1 MQERLQKIIAAA
13 GLASRRHAEEMIT
26 SGQVSVNGKVVT
38 VLGTKAD
45 PSQDHIKV
53 QGKLINPLL
62 AHAEKVYVL
71 LNKPRGY
78 LTSLSDP
85 ENRPLVTDLLPKGL
99 PRVHPVG
106 RLDFNTEGLLLLTND
121 GDLTK
126 LITTAREHVPK
137 VYHAKVKGMPT
148 PEGIARLRKGISLGE
163 HRTMPATIEQIEAS
177 DGGNAWFEVTLFEG
191 RNQQVRKMFDAIGHS
206 VVKLRRVRIGSL
218 TDDGIKPGKHRMLDP
233 EEVKI
238 FIKRAMSQRDKPETG
253 KALNNNKKPARIR
266 RKNR

>member
-1 MQERLQKIIAAA
+1 MQERLQKIIATA

-26 SGQVSVNGKVVT
+26 AGLVSVNGKVVT

-45 PSQDHIKV
+45 PAQDHIKV

-62 AHAEKVYVL
+62 THTDKVYVL

-85 ENRPLVTDLLPKGL
+85 EGRPIVTDLLPKGF

-106 RLDFNTEGLLLLTND
+106 RLDYHTEGLLLLTND
-121 GDLTK
+121 GNLTK

-137 VYHAKVKGMPT
+137 VYHAKVKGLPT
-148 PEGIARLRKGISLGE
+148 PEAISRLRKGILLGQ
-163 HRTMPATIEQIEAS
+163 HRTMPATIEQLETS
-177 DGGNAWFEVTLFEG
+177 DGGNAWFEVTLYEG
-191 RNQQVRKMFDAIGHS
+191 RNQQVRKMFDAVGHS
-206 VVKLRRVRIGSL
+206 VVKLRRVRIGSF
-218 TDDGIKPGKHRMLDP
+218 TDEGIKPGKHRMLDP
-233 EEVKI
+233 EEVKL
-238 FIKRAMSQRDKPETG
+238 FIKRAVSHRDKPDAG
-253 KALNNNKKPARIR
+253 KPPHKGQPKGKVR